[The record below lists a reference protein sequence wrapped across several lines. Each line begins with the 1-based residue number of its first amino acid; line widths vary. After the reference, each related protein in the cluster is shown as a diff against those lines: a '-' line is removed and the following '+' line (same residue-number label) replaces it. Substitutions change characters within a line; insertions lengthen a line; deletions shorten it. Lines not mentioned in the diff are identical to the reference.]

1 MNLGRR
7 CTPPKV
13 DSIPYFPMVKE
24 ENARQGF
31 LTDQQYAKLR
41 DELPDYLKPL
51 FITAYVTGVRLGELL
66 AWIWDGVDFAQS
78 FVTLHADE
86 TKSGYSRAVPIVE
99 GDMRKW
105 LLWSREHAED
115 CARVFHREG
124 GANQAV
130 QDCLEIGLRISRCSR
145 TQIPRPAPDGGS
157 EYAPR
162 RCSTSRAY
170 AYYRAPD
177 RFNGAPLQHRGYRRY
192 QNSQAA
198 HGTAND

>member
-130 QDCLEIGLRISRCSR
+130 QDCLIANQPVFPNSNSTTCAGRRFGICAAPVLHKSCVCVLPGTGPIQWSAATTSWISKISK
-145 TQIPRPAPDGGS
+145 QPGS
-157 EYAPR
+157 
-162 RCSTSRAY
+162 SW
-170 AYYRAPD
+170 
-177 RFNGAPLQHRGYRRY
+177 NGQ
-192 QNSQAA
+192 
-198 HGTAND
+198 